1 MKKQIL
7 FLLIICSTICS
18 VHAQTYTPIN
28 NYGQKHQRIIVDK
41 NFKVPVSATRTRNT
55 NNTTAGD
62 LQLYIGATDTFLMVH
77 TGNRWERL
85 IDSTMAQKYLF
96 NKTIVS
102 NAATLDLTISYT
114 DYIFSGT
121 ATTWTLP
128 PISTYKNVRFYI
140 KNRGS
145 ASITLNS
152 NTGGNEIYYTSLVNT
167 ITITPGSAYMLI
179 NDGTY
184 WNVE

>member
-1 MKKQIL
+1 MKKGIIL
-7 FLLIICSTICS
+7 ILITCGTICS
-18 VHAQTYTPIN
+18 AHAQTYTNIN

-62 LQLYIGATDTFLMVH
+62 LQLYTSATDTFLMVH

-102 NAATLDLTISYT
+102 NTATLDLTINYT

-121 ATTWTLP
+121 TTTWTLP
-128 PISTYKNVRFYI
+128 PIATHKNVRFYI
-140 KNRGS
+140 KNRGTG
-145 ASITLNS
+145 SITLNS
-152 NTGGNEIYYTSLVNT
+152 NTGVNEIYYTSLVNT

-184 WNVE
+184 WNIE